1 MSSSE
6 PSAADQQLIGH
17 AQRHGYTVTAKQLA
31 AWRSHGLL
39 PGNIHGGGLGR
50 GKGSTSRPPPE
61 SFGLVL
67 GLARHAGPGKRP
79 TDLALLLFGEGFPVP
94 EATVRAAFRSA
105 VEAVT
110 ISGEDD
116 DPHEGTDERLN
127 NVAGHLAESG
137 QAMTLVP
144 ARARRIDEQI
154 ARLARDA
161 GATWP
166 PPEFASWDENPE
178 PSPSTTPQGAT
189 LTAASAVLTGSL
201 SMQEIGDMLR
211 AMNPGAAANPIA
223 SLVETTQNDV
233 PDIADKVIAPDGT
246 LALGPVGDARDLLRD
261 LTDRAPLED
270 LAAAWQT
277 VQRVREWALDLCVRV
292 ESELEAGQRGEAVVE
307 WQTRRS
313 LGAGLAL
320 LSTLRDRRWPPAQ
333 RALDTMLV
341 LYQLQAFRLLDRIVP
356 GCQWHLLKKEGV
368 MPPPVRDLLQEL
380 IDQDSAAAE
389 PATQ

>member
-6 PSAADQQLIGH
+6 PSRADQQLIDH
-17 AQRHGYTVTAKQLA
+17 AQRYGHTVTGKQLVI
-31 AWRSHGLL
+31 WRRAGLM
-39 PGNIHGGGLGR
+39 PANIPGGGLGR
-50 GKGSTSRPPPE
+50 GKGSTSRPAPE
-61 SFGLVL
+61 SFDLVL

-79 TDLALLLFGEGFPVP
+79 TDLALLLFAEGIPVP
-94 EATVRAAFRSA
+94 ETTVRAAFRAA
-105 VEAVT
+105 VDT
-110 ISGEDD
+110 ITLPGDD
-116 DPHEGTDERLN
+116 DPDEDLDERLN

-144 ARARRIDEQI
+144 ARARRIDERI

-161 GATWP
+161 GESWP
-166 PPEFASWDENPE
+166 PAELAVWDKSPD
-178 PSPSTTPQGAT
+178 PSPSTTPQGAA

-246 LALGPVGDARDLLRD
+246 LPLGPVGDARDLLRD
-261 LTDRAPLED
+261 LADRVPLED

-292 ESELEAGQRGEAVVE
+292 ESELEAGQRGEAVAE
-307 WQTRRS
+307 WQSSRY
-313 LGAGLAL
+313 LGAGLAV
-320 LSTLRDRRWPPAQ
+320 LSNLRDRRWPPSQ
-333 RALDTMLV
+333 RALDTLLV
-341 LYQLQAFRLLDRIVP
+341 LYQLQEFRLLDRIVP
-356 GCQWHLLKKEGV
+356 GCQWHLLTSEGV
-368 MPPPVRDLLQEL
+368 MPPPVRDLLKDL
-380 IDQDSAAAE
+380 IDQDSAPAQ
-389 PATQ
+389 PATE

>member
-1 MSSSE
+1 MPSSE
-6 PSAADQQLIGH
+6 PSAADQQLIDH

-31 AWRSHGLL
+31 IWRRAGLM
-39 PGNIHGGGLGR
+39 PGNIPGGGLGR
-50 GKGSTSRPPPE
+50 GKGSTSQPAPE
-61 SFGLVL
+61 SFDLVL

-79 TDLALLLFGEGFPVP
+79 TDLALLLFAEGLPVP
-94 EATVRAAFRSA
+94 EATVRAAFRAA
-105 VEAVT
+105 VDTVT
-110 ISGEDD
+110 IPGEDD
-116 DPHEGTDERLN
+116 DPDEEPDDRLDN
-127 NVAGHLAESG
+127 FADHLAESG

-161 GATWP
+161 GETWP
-166 PPEFASWDENPE
+166 PPELASWDENPE
-178 PSPSTTPQGAT
+178 PSPSTPQDAT

-201 SMQEIGDMLR
+201 SLEEIGDMLR

-233 PDIADKVIAPDGT
+233 PDIADKVLGPDGT

-261 LTDRAPLED
+261 LTDRAPLEG

-292 ESELEAGQRGEAVVE
+292 ESELDAGQRGEAVAE
-307 WQTRRS
+307 WQISRY
-313 LGAGLAL
+313 LGAGMAI

-341 LYQLQAFRLLDRIVP
+341 LYQLHEFRLLDRILP
-356 GCQWHLLKKEGV
+356 GCQWHLLKSEGV
-368 MPPPVRDLLQEL
+368 MPPPVRDLLKDL
-380 IDQDSAAAE
+380 IDKDSAPAE
-389 PATQ
+389 PAPE